1 MRKVGLVIRFRR
13 QLGVLILLALCLP
26 FLPVPAAHAGAPA
39 ADSNND
45 SIVVL
50 RVDGPIVPI
59 VARYL
64 ERGFTYAR
72 EHNASLVI
80 IELNTPGGLLDTTN
94 DVVQQIMN
102 QPMPVVVYVSPAGGW
117 AGSAGTFI
125 TIAAD
130 VAAMAPGSRIGAAH
144 PVGGQGEEIKGP
156 MADKITE
163 DTAAWVRSI
172 AETRGRDAEKA
183 ELAVIES
190 RSYTDNQ
197 AKEFN
202 LIDIQARDMNDLVN
216 KLDGWEVTL
225 TSGAERVIQTEG
237 LTLDRL
243 DMTGGERFLYALSNP
258 NIAYLLLSIG
268 MLGLL
273 LEFYNPGSIFPGAT
287 GGLALVVAL
296 YSLGTLEASWGG
308 ILLIMLGFVLF
319 GLEIFVA
326 SFGFLIAGGVISILL
341 GSFMLFAGNSPAF
354 GVNWGV
360 VAGVVVGL
368 IAFVVFTVQA
378 VVKAQR
384 QRATTGVE
392 AIVGDTGRVVTALDP
407 TGEISFQG
415 ERWTA
420 IAEDGPI
427 EAGAEVVVVCQKGL
441 RLYVKRADDGRQG

>member
-1 MRKVGLVIRFRR
+1 M
-13 QLGVLILLALCLP
+13 LAFCLA
-26 FLPVPAAHAGAPA
+26 FLPVPLAQSGAPA
-39 ADSNND
+39 SELGNEN
-45 SIVVL
+45 IVVL
-50 RVDGPIVPI
+50 RVDGPIVPV

-64 ERGFTYAR
+64 ERGLEYAQ
-72 EHNASLVI
+72 EQKAHAVI
-80 IELNTPGGLLDTTN
+80 IELNTPGGLLETTN
-94 DVVQQIMN
+94 DMVRQIMN

-144 PVGGQGEEIKGP
+144 PVGGQGEEIQGP

-163 DTAAWVRSI
+163 DTAAWIRSI

-202 LIDIQARDMNDLVN
+202 LIDIQARDMDDLL
-216 KLDGWEVTL
+216 KQLDGWQVTL
-225 TSGAERVIQTEG
+225 ISGVEQEIGTEG
-237 LTLDRL
+237 RALDRQE
-243 DMTGGERFLYALSNP
+243 MTSGERFLYALSNP

-273 LEFYNPGSIFPGAT
+273 LEFYNPGSIFPGAA
-287 GGLALVVAL
+287 GGLALLVAL
-296 YSLGTLEASWGG
+296 YSLGTLEASWSG

-319 GLEIFVA
+319 GLELFVA
-326 SFGFLIAGGVISILL
+326 SFGFLTAGGVISIIL

-354 GVNWGV
+354 AVNWGV
-360 VAGVVVGL
+360 VAGVVVSL
-368 IAFVVFTVQA
+368 VAFVVIAVQA
-378 VVKAQR
+378 VVKAQK
-384 QRATTGVE
+384 QRTTTGAE
-392 AIVGDTGRVVTALDP
+392 AFIGDTGWVVTPLDP

-420 IAEDGPI
+420 IAEDSPI
-427 EAGAEVVVVCQKGL
+427 ESGVEVEVLRQKGL
-441 RLYVKRADDGRQG
+441 RLYVKRAEDGNRG